1 MNKNVIDYVEEI
13 KSRKRFKNMGA
24 EIFARMKDLE
34 SAFKVLPNN
43 ELLRYFPVA
52 LVAVLESSCRMLITE
67 LIDYG
72 EPYISRSKDL
82 MEKQRIDFEIMKHL
96 YGKKITIG
104 EFIAHSVSI
113 NRLEAIDKIFST
125 LLDKKVFEA
134 LPIHINRWQVE
145 VEKKDPKPMINN
157 SVETYTCI
165 KEIFEIRH
173 ILAHET
179 ATNIELEN
187 IKIEQAITLFEEF
200 LEALSDF
207 IHDVMYPDEPL
218 TQMDMNMSACN
229 DLTKT
234 LDSIEAL
241 DNEIVKQ
248 ISERWLERLEYYNK
262 AQDAWKNYMKAD
274 SEFEASS
281 VIGGSM
287 WTLIKASSANRIAL
301 EREKDLKSLLNQ
313 LEEDEF
319 W

>member
-1 MNKNVIDYVEEI
+1 MNKNLIDYVEEI
-13 KSRKRFKNMGA
+13 KSRKRFKDLGA

-52 LVAVLESSCRMLITE
+52 LIAVLESSCRMLIAE

-72 EPYISRSKDL
+72 EPYISRSKDI
-82 MEKQRIDFEIMKHL
+82 MEKQKIDFEIMKHL

-113 NRLEAIDKIFST
+113 NRLESIDKIFST
-125 LLDKKVFEA
+125 LLNKKVLEE
-134 LPIHINRWQVE
+134 LPAHINRWKVE
-145 VEKKDPKPMINN
+145 VEKKDPQPIIQN
-157 SVETYTCI
+157 SIESYKCI

-173 ILAHET
+173 ILAHES
-179 ATNIELEN
+179 ATNMELEN

-207 IHDVMYPDEPL
+207 IHDVMYPNEPL
-218 TQMDMNMSACN
+218 TQTDMNMSACD

-234 LDSIEAL
+234 LDSIDAI
-241 DNEIVKQ
+241 DSEIVQQ
-248 ISERWLERLEYYNK
+248 ISARWVERLEYYNK
-262 AQDAWKNYMKAD
+262 AKDAWKNYMETD

-301 EREKDLKSLLNQ
+301 EREKDLKLLLKQ

-319 W
+319 